1 MTVSRLP
8 SGKWRVQ
15 IRRKTLQLD
24 EIFETEEAAKAA
36 EADALER
43 HEQAGQGLRL
53 KDLWERYTQSRM
65 FEEKSENTQK
75 TERCHIKPV
84 LESLGNYTMPELAEA
99 PETIDDYLDT
109 RRRVVSPRTG
119 RKLSNTTL
127 RLEVAA
133 LSAVVAF
140 AKQRRIVRANFVVG
154 ISRPAATRRKRRF
167 SDTEQGKLALLARH
181 SDISLAKPSR
191 FLLLV
196 RHLGCRPGELA
207 ALLVSDIRLD
217 RRELTFRDTKNGTD
231 RNVHIVSEAATLINL
246 QLADNPEESPYLFG
260 VWSREKKEYVPYW
273 YINGINHL
281 KEEGHLPP
289 DMHAHAGRREFI
301 SRAIEASVPLMT
313 IKKQTG
319 HKSTQAVDIYDDGLS
334 TAREVRE
341 TWDKLDKTVQAENLL
356 GAMRAAGMTPEQE
369 AEFLQRIGQG
379 QWIDPFKGSPQL
391 GHKG

>member
-1 MTVSRLP
+1 MTVSRLKN
-8 SGKWRVQ
+8 GKWRVQ

-24 EIFETEEAAKAA
+24 AIFDTEEAARAA

-53 KDLWERYTQSRM
+53 RDLWDRYKESRM

-84 LESLGNYTMPELAEA
+84 LEALGNYTLPELAAA
-99 PETIDDYLDT
+99 PETVDDYLDN
-109 RRRVVSPRTG
+109 RRRFVSPRTG

-140 AKQRRIVRANFVVG
+140 AKQRRIVRDNFVIG
-154 ISRPAATRRKRRF
+154 ISRPATARRKRRI
-167 SDTEQGKLALLARH
+167 SDTEQGKLALLTRH

-217 RRELTFRDTKNGTD
+217 RRELTFKDTKNGTD
-231 RNVHIVSEAATLINL
+231 RTVHVVSEAATLINL
-246 QLADNPEESPYLFG
+246 QLADNPEECPYLFG
-260 VWSREKKEYVPYW
+260 VWSKNKKEYVPYW
-273 YINGINHL
+273 YINGLNHL
-281 KEEGHLPP
+281 KEEGLLPA

-369 AEFLQRIGQG
+369 EAFLQRIGQG
-379 QWIDPFKGSPQL
+379 QWQDPFKNNPRQA
-391 GHKG
+391 H